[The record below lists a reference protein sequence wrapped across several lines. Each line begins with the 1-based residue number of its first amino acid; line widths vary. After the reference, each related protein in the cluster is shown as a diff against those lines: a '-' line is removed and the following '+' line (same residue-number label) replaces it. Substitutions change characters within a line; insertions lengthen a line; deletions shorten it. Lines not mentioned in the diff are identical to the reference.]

1 MLVPLAALILSC
13 LAAAGFS
20 KKNKKKKP
28 IKTCRHFDAEQ
39 VVLQT
44 HTFSC

>member
-20 KKNKKKKP
+20 KKKNLKKN

>member
-1 MLVPLAALILSC
+1 MLVPLTALIVSC

-20 KKNKKKKP
+20 TKKNKKP